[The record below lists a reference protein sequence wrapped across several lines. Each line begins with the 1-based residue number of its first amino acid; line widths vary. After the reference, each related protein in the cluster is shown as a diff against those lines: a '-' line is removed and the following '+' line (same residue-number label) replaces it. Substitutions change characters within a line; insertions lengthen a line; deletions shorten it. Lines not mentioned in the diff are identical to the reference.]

1 MRVPR
6 WSRASWVLL
15 LTVLIA
21 ASAWAE
27 PWKFGVM
34 GDTQWTVP
42 DDGKSP
48 NGVPVG
54 IIAQINQQFIGAG
67 VKFVV
72 QVGDLVETYSDAALE
87 TRSRA
92 AQDLCSAGIGFYPL
106 RGNHEPAQ
114 AAAQSFQVVFPQTQG
129 NGPCV
134 HGARGFTSPSPNLK
148 GLSYSFD
155 YNDARFVLLDQ
166 FTRTDGS
173 GSSSTDTN
181 MLDQLTWIDS
191 ALAGKP
197 AHGHAFVFG
206 HKNLIGENHTD
217 VLFGADPGQNLAAQ
231 DQFIRSLGANGVHYY
246 VSGHDHIHQR
256 SIVSSPNR
264 GWKVQEIIT
273 ASASSKFYIPL
284 GNPELPGT
292 TNNDVKYNNPPRE
305 ASIAQERNTIGY
317 YIYTI
322 DGQRVTVDYY
332 SAAANPTRVK
342 NEYVITT
349 TPTLTF
355 TKRESFGYSLN
366 GKEFLIAQGKPYTA
380 VRDKSP
386 FAGTDVK
393 ILAGYNQSAKDGS
406 GRPLNKAVDT
416 GWERGQGGTASDIL
430 SLWGMGR
437 SLGSGETDIYALS
450 MRCNHRRVSEKG
462 LRRGLFGLVSMNQNG
477 DRVNAVEKNFG
488 STKRF
493 ILGPWRPGY
502 GLGTYGVDPHTHIA
516 WAVLNYD
523 GNFAVADFQVD
534 RRE

>member
-1 MRVPR
+1 MRLPR
-6 WSRASWVLL
+6 WFKALWVPL

-21 ASAWAE
+21 APAWAE
-27 PWKFGVM
+27 HWKFGVM

-54 IIAQINQQFIGAG
+54 IIAQINRQFIGAG

-72 QVGDLVETYSDAALE
+72 QVGDLAETYSDAALE
-87 TRSRA
+87 TRARA
-92 AQDLCSAGIGFYPL
+92 AQDLCSAGIGFYPV
-106 RGNHEPAQ
+106 RGNHEPTQ
-114 AAAQSFQVVFPQTQG
+114 AAAQSFQIIFPQTQG

-134 HGARGFTSPSPNLK
+134 HGARGFTSPGPNLK

-191 ALAGKP
+191 ALTGKP

-206 HKNLIGENHTD
+206 HKNLIGENHPD
-217 VLFGADPGQNLAAQ
+217 VLFGANPGQNLAAQ
-231 DQFIRSLGANGVHYY
+231 DQFIRSLAANGVHYY

-256 SIVSSPNR
+256 SIISSPNR
-264 GWKVQEIIT
+264 AWNVQEIIA
-273 ASASSKFYIPL
+273 ASVSSKFYIPL

-305 ASIAQERNTIGY
+305 ISIAQERNTIGY

-322 DGQRVTVDYY
+322 DGPRVTVDYY
-332 SAAANPTRVK
+332 SAVANPTRVK

-366 GKEFLIAQGKPYTA
+366 GKEFLIAQGNPYTA

-386 FAGTDVK
+386 FAGTDVE
-393 ILAGYNQSAKDGS
+393 ILAGYNQSARDGS
-406 GRPLNKAVDT
+406 GRPLSKAVDT
-416 GWERGQGGTASDIL
+416 GWEHGQGGRASDIL

-437 SLGSGETDIYALS
+437 SLGSGETDVYALS
-450 MRCNHRRVSEKG
+450 MSYNHMGVSEKR
-462 LRRGLFGLVSMNQNG
+462 LRRCLFGLVSMNQNG
-477 DRVNAVEKNFG
+477 DWVNAVEKNSG
-488 STKRF
+488 GTKRF

-502 GLGTYGVDPHTHIA
+502 GLGVYGVDPHTRTA
-516 WAVLNYD
+516 WAVLSYD
-523 GNFAVADFQVD
+523 GDFAVADFQVD